1 MAWELVYLFRK
12 GGAQMIEFFSFSESA
27 RIFITTLLGVS
38 LLFQT
43 LAMIFNYYIK
53 RLNLGKVFKDLLEL
67 AILLNILVYSI
78 LHGQVINGYKY
89 GFVIFR
95 EYEKTRVISFLLI
108 LILVI
113 IISRWDKTLK
123 PLSIIPAAMI
133 PLPII
138 EKILGPIFPWF
149 FIAALLFY
157 LGRSIQICRR
167 SIKSIKTT
175 ISALSITHAIDTL
188 HTGVLLSEEDGDILL
203 CNQQMQ
209 NLMQAMTGRMYRNAI
224 QFYDQLVQD
233 HSELRGER
241 NELDQQMV
249 YLLTD
254 GTVWMLTKADV
265 FSAGKKYVHLSLADV
280 TDLWELTIQ
289 LKEQNKKLRQKS
301 AELKNTME
309 NLHSLSQKKEIEQAK
324 MRAHDILGQ
333 RLSVLLRIIQTEKK
347 LDFDLLTALS
357 KGLLA
362 ELKEEQKERSPYAE
376 LDNIQ
381 EIFKAIGVDVTF
393 EGQLP
398 DNLSQARLFAEVI
411 REGST
416 NAVRHGFAT
425 KIDIQV
431 KPENNNWKLTITNNG
446 DSSAKPFV
454 PGSGIRLMKKKVAE
468 YGGSLDI
475 IQKPLFTLS
484 VVIPGGETD
493 V

>member
-1 MAWELVYLFRK
+1 
-12 GGAQMIEFFSFSESA
+12 MIEFFSFSESA
-27 RIFITTLLGVS
+27 RIFITTLLGVG

-89 GFVIFR
+89 GFVIFG

-254 GTVWMLTKADV
+254 GTVWM
-265 FSAGKKYVHLSLADV
+265 
-280 TDLWELTIQ
+280 
-289 LKEQNKKLRQKS
+289 
-301 AELKNTME
+301 
-309 NLHSLSQKKEIEQAK
+309 
-324 MRAHDILGQ
+324 
-333 RLSVLLRIIQTEKK
+333 
-347 LDFDLLTALS
+347 
-357 KGLLA
+357 
-362 ELKEEQKERSPYAE
+362 
-376 LDNIQ
+376 
-381 EIFKAIGVDVTF
+381 
-393 EGQLP
+393 
-398 DNLSQARLFAEVI
+398 
-411 REGST
+411 
-416 NAVRHGFAT
+416 
-425 KIDIQV
+425 
-431 KPENNNWKLTITNNG
+431 
-446 DSSAKPFV
+446 
-454 PGSGIRLMKKKVAE
+454 
-468 YGGSLDI
+468 
-475 IQKPLFTLS
+475 
-484 VVIPGGETD
+484 
-493 V
+493 